1 MTTSYFWSKSS
12 KRASPSLKR
21 SKQLWTYA
29 AVRIGIE
36 VKNARVELV
45 RSITDASIDQDQL
58 RAAHT
63 KAAAAE
69 LELTLTVVAV
79 IGKLHPLLTEDQ
91 LVEVAEMMEEVR
103 TANDRETASMAAHPS
118 LMFSLSA
125 LIGKEENLTMTTLV
139 DGLIH
144 MC

>member
-21 SKQLWTYA
+21 SEQLWTHA

-36 VKNARVELV
+36 VKNARIELV
-45 RSITDASIDQDQL
+45 RSIADASIDQDQL

-69 LELTLTVVAV
+69 LELTLTVAAV
-79 IGKLHPLLTEDQ
+79 IGKLRPLLTEDQ

-103 TANDRETASMAAHPS
+103 TASELRFAYSAEQFAAGE
-118 LMFSLSA
+118 L
-125 LIGKEENLTMTTLV
+125 LV
-139 DGLIH
+139 RKPPAKSRRKK
-144 MC
+144 